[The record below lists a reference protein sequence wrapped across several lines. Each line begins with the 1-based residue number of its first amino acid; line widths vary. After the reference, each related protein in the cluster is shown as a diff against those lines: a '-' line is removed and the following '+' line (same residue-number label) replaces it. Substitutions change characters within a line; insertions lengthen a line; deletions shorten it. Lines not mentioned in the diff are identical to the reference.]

1 MKSKDHKKAAPVA
14 IKKHHEGKV
23 LLGIPLANMLDRPFD
38 IIKAKGFS
46 VIKEIAVLSVDDVK
60 HTATVVLFY
69 GSGKITNRRQVRFEI
84 DTKTNV
90 PLSRAPSIKENSV
103 LNSVFHFFES
113 DEHITSFFDREKL
126 IEACTPYFKSRSV
139 CESLNNSSL
148 KTVLDDINTF

>member
-23 LLGIPLANMLDRPFD
+23 LLGIPLSNMLDRPFD

-46 VIKEIAVLSVDDVK
+46 VIKEITVLSVNEEE

-69 GSGKITNRRQVRFEI
+69 GSGKITKRKQIRFDI
-84 DTKTNV
+84 DIKTNV
-90 PLSRAPSIKENSV
+90 PLSRAPSIKQNSV

-113 DEHITSFFDREKL
+113 DDHITSFVDREKL

-148 KTVLDDINTF
+148 KAVLDDINTF